1 MINRFREIFYY
12 SRRQR
17 NGLWLLCALVVVLLS
32 GLIYIRHYM
41 PLAQVDPEEF
51 QAFVAQWQVED
62 SLSLVE
68 KGNEQ
73 YLHFAFDP
81 NQASDSVLRAL
92 GFPARLSQTIRNYT
106 SKGGRFKQ
114 AEDLLRIYG
123 MDTALYQEI
132 KEWVLIEDGYGSE
145 NKGRTLEVVP
155 PISVSDTFDL
165 NIVSMEMLRSFGLMP
180 REAKGIIGYRER
192 FKPFQTPDDLY
203 DVYNLDSP
211 RVELLL
217 PYAQVINASIELD
230 SSNQLGLVELN
241 RADSAS
247 LLGVKGLGPYFS
259 GHIIAYRQKLGGYV
273 DFAQLLEIP
282 GMDSLRLKRAQ
293 LQLTLDP
300 ELVSRININERGI

>member
-217 PYAQVINASIELD
+217 PYAQVIKSPDKSISTVD
-230 SSNQLGLVELN
+230 KPLVEIN
-241 RADSAS
+241 RSDSVS
-247 LLGVKGLGPYFS
+247 LLLELKVSDRILRVGSFLIAVAWADTQTLGSCRKFQEW
-259 GHIIAYRQKLGGYV
+259 IVLG
-273 DFAQLLEIP
+273 
-282 GMDSLRLKRAQ
+282 
-293 LQLTLDP
+293 
-300 ELVSRININERGI
+300 